1 MQRKTMK
8 LPYRLAQ
15 RGKKEEQGMKK
26 LFAVILLT
34 ALLASTVSLGLE
46 AAQSD
51 KPLRHS
57 GVGVSP
63 PVDAVLTVDVVM
75 NSDIVGHRR
84 IQRWEHII
92 NDLIHVHNDYVRIH
106 VDVSTNEII
115 LHEKQWRDIQLD
127 NVDIKPFEPPDGAYI
142 WKKVVLFVD
151 EEDCGS
157 LGDFFDGSPLEGS
170 PLYDF
175 IEAVEYPLVC
185 WEVRY
190 PDGSTVM
197 YDLNGTQIGHAM
209 ITAPS
214 AKGYLASGT
223 DIQWRRHITEPA
235 WLIAG
240 YNANYWYSRW
250 TDSTTGVYNPD
261 PNTSPISPYVSDPDT
276 LFYYAIGHGS
286 YRIYSGYEKDDEGND
301 VPVYYYTTEPQSYPG
316 APNPY
321 DDMEDRGPMHFAL
334 MVHCDSMK
342 ETGQGSFSHAFRKGS
357 WSGTVTVGFKGL
369 QEAWPWENLAVF
381 YWQDTMLEY
390 MDEGDR
396 IKQAFDKATNEWDLV
411 APYAVFAGDTMQKVV
426 PGVMGYVRIS
436 TPYGAIPLQGAKV
449 EVAGDY
455 AYTNSSGYY
464 EILLP
469 PGSYT
474 LTASYFTFYDKTYT
488 VAVYPNRLTRRDF
501 VLEQEYPGMPYP
513 LGVPGDG
520 LPEGGAL

>member
-1 MQRKTMK
+1 
-8 LPYRLAQ
+8 
-15 RGKKEEQGMKK
+15 MKK

-46 AAQSD
+46 AAESD

-57 GVGVSP
+57 GVGVSLP
-63 PVDAVLTVDVVM
+63 EGAVLTVDVVM
-75 NSDIVGHRR
+75 NSGIVGARH

-92 NDLIHVHNDYVRIH
+92 DDLIHVHNDFVRIH
-106 VDVSTNEII
+106 VDVGTNEVI
-115 LHEKQWRDIQLD
+115 LYEKRWRDIDIDLTSLE
-127 NVDIKPFEPPDGAYI
+127 IKPFDPPGGECL
-142 WKKVVLFVD
+142 WEKVVLFVD
-151 EEDCGS
+151 QDDRGS
-157 LGDFFDGSPLEGS
+157 LGDFFAGSSLEGG

-276 LFYYAIGHGS
+276 IFYYAIGHGS

-301 VPVYYYTTEPQSYPG
+301 VVLRYYTTQPDIFPD

-381 YWQDTMLEY
+381 YWQDTMLKY
-390 MDEGDR
+390 MDKGYR
-396 IKQAFDKATNEWDLV
+396 IKEAFDKATIGWDLV
-411 APYAVFAGDTMQKVV
+411 APYAVFAGDTMQKVF
-426 PGVMGYVRIS
+426 PGVMGYVGVS
-436 TPYGAIPLQGAKV
+436 TSYGAIPLQGAKV
-449 EVAGDY
+449 EVDETGDY
-455 AYTNSSGYY
+455 AFTDYYGYY

-474 LTASYFTFYDKTYT
+474 LTASYFTLEDKTCT

-501 VLEQEYPGMPYP
+501 VLEQEYPGMPIP

>member
-1 MQRKTMK
+1 
-8 LPYRLAQ
+8 
-15 RGKKEEQGMKK
+15 MKK
-26 LFAVILLT
+26 LFSLILLT
-34 ALLASTVSLGLE
+34 VLLASTVSLGLAAEPSE
-46 AAQSD
+46 A
-51 KPLRHS
+51 S
-57 GVGVSP
+57 GSYTEDTGVSP
-63 PVDAVLTVDVVM
+63 PVDAALIVDVVM
-75 NSDIVGHRR
+75 NSGIAGARH

-92 NDLIHVHNDYVRIH
+92 DDLIHVHNDFVRIH
-106 VDVSTNEII
+106 VDVGTNEVI
-115 LHEKQWRDIQLD
+115 LYEKRWRDIDIDLASLE
-127 NVDIKPFEPPDGAYI
+127 IKPFDPPGGECL

-151 EEDCGS
+151 QDDRGS
-157 LGDFFDGSPLEGS
+157 LGDFFAGSSLEGS
-170 PLYDF
+170 PLYEF

-223 DIQWRRHITEPA
+223 DIEWRRYITEPA

-286 YRIYSGYEKDDEGND
+286 HRSYSGYEEDDEGND
-301 VPVYYYTTEPQSYPG
+301 LVLRYYTTQPDVFG
-316 APNPY
+316 DVPNLY
-321 DDMEDRGPMHFAL
+321 DDMQNRGPMHFAL

-369 QEAWPWENLAVF
+369 QDASVLANLSVL

-396 IKQAFDKATNEWDLV
+396 IKEAFDEATSEWDLV

-488 VAVYPNRLTRRDF
+488 VGVYPNRLTRRDF
-501 VLEQEYPGMPYP
+501 VLEQMYPGMPYP
-513 LGVPGDG
+513 LSFP
-520 LPEGGAL
+520 ATAW